1 MKKSKFSEEQA
12 VGILREGQSGMA
24 VKALCAKHNISEPTY
39 YKWKKK
45 YGGLEVNDVRAMR
58 ALNSAL
64 CFLLC
69 PLLILSPW
77 LGSVFPPM
85 RPPLKLT

>member
-1 MKKSKFSEEQA
+1 MRKSKLREEQV

-39 YKWKKK
+39 YQWKQK

-58 ALNSAL
+58 AMAEENARLKPIIAGYAV
-64 CFLLC
+64 
-69 PLLILSPW
+69 PIDILKAVNAKQW
-77 LGSVFPPM
+77 
-85 RPPLKLT
+85 